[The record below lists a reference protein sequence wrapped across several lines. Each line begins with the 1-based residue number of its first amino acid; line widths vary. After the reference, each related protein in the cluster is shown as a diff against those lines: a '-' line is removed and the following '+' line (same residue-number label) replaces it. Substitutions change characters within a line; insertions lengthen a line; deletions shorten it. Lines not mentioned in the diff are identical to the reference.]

1 MAALLKSL
9 VGASEKSARIAQLCR
24 QEEALFQLL
33 IEEKT
38 GTDKNKKFVQ
48 DFKTLADVLIQEVI
62 KHDVGKEFPELHG
75 HICGEESN
83 QFENSLGETLE
94 VQVCAT
100 QQDTASLLFTILDRN
115 RPAAELLAAAIH
127 QEVVLQDPTLDAVV
141 LAIPPERL
149 AIWIDPIDST
159 NQYIRGQA
167 SVAPIGGICPSG
179 LRSALV
185 LIGAYD
191 RSSGDPVLGVINEPF
206 FREDPL
212 THRWQGVYHWGISY
226 QGTSLSSLRRPPLC
240 PEPSVVLSSSE
251 TPAIQ
256 RALRPLYG
264 ERLRFASGSH
274 GAGAPPATCVEP
286 SSQVTDRAAASR
298 GRRQEPAGCKERSLL
313 SGGRLSTGRHG
324 VGGRHEMRQ
333 VPGFLLQLL
342 VLALRCHPH
351 RHRDL
356 GADRSQQDADHE
368 QRFGLGCPHRHHRGG
383 RRHLLRLLLRLLR
396 GLQGKLLHGHHV
408 RHPAHLYLPGG
419 DRSCHRR
426 VHLQGQGPHCAPGR
440 PGGRREEIQQRLA
453 DTGHHGRTAEDIF
466 LLRCPKLHRL
476 VRRRTVRKQPQRPQI
491 LLLGQR
497 HHGHLQH
504 QSHLC
509 HHQRPRLCGQR
520 RDLAEETHR
529 DRGGRGAG
537 HRLLRAPGHR
547 LRLLPHEGHPERL
560 RGHVAAGP
568 GLGGSPGRVSAPLSR
583 QTRLLSTAPPGGQ
596 ILSCSGYRIPSN
608 GRAAGALNICQNPSP
623 FSYFSC
629 PSPPPLQY
637 RERGA
642 RGGGVSVFGG
652 RGEC

>member
-1 MAALLKSL
+1 MATADDITKAREWARFCRADVTSGCLGNPEPEVRVVADPRSTMAALLKSL

-38 GTDKNKKFVQ
+38 GTHKNKKFVQ

-75 HICGEESN
+75 HIRGEESN

-127 QEVVLQDPTLDAVV
+127 QEVVLQDPALDAVA

-226 QGTSLSSLRRPPLC
+226 QGTSLSSLRRPPLR

-264 ERLRFASGSH
+264 ERLRFASGAGYKMLCVILGLAEAYVLSEGSTFKWDSCAPH
-274 GAGAPPATCVEP
+274 AILRALGGGMVDLEAALQAWRTGQQGALPELTYH
-286 SSQVTDRAAASR
+286 Q
-298 GRRQEPAGCKERSLL
+298 PAGGAVGAERW
-313 SGGRLSTGRHG
+313 
-324 VGGRHEMRQ
+324 
-333 VPGFLLQLL
+333 
-342 VLALRCHPH
+342 AN
-351 RHRDL
+351 
-356 GADRSQQDADHE
+356 
-368 QRFGLGCPHRHHRGG
+368 RGG
-383 RRHLLRLLLRLLR
+383 LVAFMHREHLE
-396 GLQGKLLHGHHV
+396 V
-408 RHPAHLYLPGG
+408 VVAT
-419 DRSCHRR
+419 
-426 VHLQGQGPHCAPGR
+426 
-440 PGGRREEIQQRLA
+440 LA
-453 DTGHHGRTAEDIF
+453 TA
-466 LLRCPKLHRL
+466 
-476 VRRRTVRKQPQRPQI
+476 
-491 LLLGQR
+491 
-497 HHGHLQH
+497 
-504 QSHLC
+504 
-509 HHQRPRLCGQR
+509 
-520 RDLAEETHR
+520 
-529 DRGGRGAG
+529 
-537 HRLLRAPGHR
+537 
-547 LRLLPHEGHPERL
+547 
-560 RGHVAAGP
+560 
-568 GLGGSPGRVSAPLSR
+568 
-583 QTRLLSTAPPGGQ
+583 
-596 ILSCSGYRIPSN
+596 
-608 GRAAGALNICQNPSP
+608 AL
-623 FSYFSC
+623 
-629 PSPPPLQY
+629 
-637 RERGA
+637 
-642 RGGGVSVFGG
+642 
-652 RGEC
+652 